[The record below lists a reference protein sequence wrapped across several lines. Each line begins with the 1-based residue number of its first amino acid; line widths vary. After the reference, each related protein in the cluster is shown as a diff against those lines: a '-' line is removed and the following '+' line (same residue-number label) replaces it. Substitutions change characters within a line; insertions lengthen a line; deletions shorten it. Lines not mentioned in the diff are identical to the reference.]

1 MNIEQD
7 RYWLVARDKPA
18 LLANMMRLLAG
29 DAQISFE
36 GDLSRCSF
44 PDSVPRLPEES
55 AVTLRQTVWPVQ
67 DFAVFQL
74 EHETI
79 QPILDTVLPDNRF
92 TEDII
97 HIQIAQHGALQFS
110 SAERFDQYCIVCFLG
125 VPTKIL
131 DDLKHRGVIVSW
143 TTPHTGAARGGH
155 G

>member
-7 RYWLVARDKPA
+7 RYWLVARNKSA
-18 LLANMMRLLAG
+18 LLTHMMRLLAG

-55 AVTLRQTVWPVQ
+55 AVLRRCTVWPIQ
-67 DFAVFQL
+67 DFAVLQL
-74 EHETI
+74 EHQTI
-79 QPILDTVLPDNRF
+79 QPILDAVLPDARF

-97 HIQIAQHGALQFS
+97 HIQIAQHGELQFGS
-110 SAERFDQYCIVCFLG
+110 YDQFDQRCIVCFLG

-131 DDLKHRGVIVSW
+131 DDLKHRGVIISW
-143 TTPHTGAARGGH
+143 TTPSAGALRGGH

>member
-7 RYWLVARDKPA
+7 CYWLVARDKSA
-18 LLANMMRLLAG
+18 LLAHMMRLLAG

-55 AVTLRQTVWPVQ
+55 AALHRQTVWPVQ
-67 DFAVFQL
+67 DFVVLQL

-79 QPILDTVLPDNRF
+79 QPIIDAVLPDNRF
-92 TEDII
+92 VDDII
-97 HIQIAQHGALQFS
+97 HIQIAQHGELQFS
-110 SAERFDQYCIVCFLG
+110 SAERFDQHCIVCFLG

-131 DDLKHRGVIVSW
+131 DDLKHRGVIISW
-143 TTPHTGAARGGH
+143 TAPYPGASRGGH

>member
-7 RYWLVARDKPA
+7 RYWLVARDKAA
-18 LLANMMRLLAG
+18 LLTHMMRLLAG

-36 GDLSRCSF
+36 GNLSRCSF

-55 AVTLRQTVWPVQ
+55 SVLRRQTIWPVQ
-67 DFAVFQL
+67 DFAVLKL

-79 QPILDTVLPDNRF
+79 YPILDTVLPDNRF
-92 TEDII
+92 MEDII
-97 HIQIAQHGALQFS
+97 HIQIAQHGKLQFGS
-110 SAERFDQYCIVCFLG
+110 YDQFDQRCIVCFLG

-131 DDLKHRGVIVSW
+131 DDLRQRRVILSW
-143 TTPHTGAARGGH
+143 TTPYAGAVRGGH